1 MEHPSVKVLCYFLIR
16 LRLYITRKDST
27 EVMCLSQCIKSG
39 DMLMNMSSDVSL
51 DHLPKIVS
59 AKIPNCKLI
68 FFFLQKLLNIGGN
81 TLKIIWKYYFLLQ
94 LCSLILASI
103 AWSFTYG
110 DFYCGVLLVIFKFLP
125 FLLHLLAEI
134 FL

>member
-1 MEHPSVKVLCYFLIR
+1 MEHPSVKVSCFLMIR
-16 LRLYITRKDST
+16 LNLYITRKEST

-39 DMLMNMSSDVSL
+39 DMLMNISSDVSL

-81 TLKIIWKYYFLLQ
+81 TLRLCKYYFLLQ

-103 AWSFTYG
+103 ARSCTYG

-125 FLLHLLAEI
+125 FLLHLLTGI

>member
-1 MEHPSVKVLCYFLIR
+1 MEHTSVKVSCFLMIR

-27 EVMCLSQCIKSG
+27 EVMWLSQCIKSG
-39 DMLMNMSSDVSL
+39 DMLMNISSDVSL

-68 FFFLQKLLNIGGN
+68 FFFFQKLLNIGGN
-81 TLKIIWKYYFLLQ
+81 TLRLYKYYFLLQ

-103 AWSFTYG
+103 ARSYTYG

-125 FLLHLLAEI
+125 FLLHLLSGI